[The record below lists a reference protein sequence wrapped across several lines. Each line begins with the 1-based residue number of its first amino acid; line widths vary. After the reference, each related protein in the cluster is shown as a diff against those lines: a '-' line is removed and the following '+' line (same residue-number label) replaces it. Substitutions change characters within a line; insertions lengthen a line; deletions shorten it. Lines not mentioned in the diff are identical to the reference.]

1 MIYFLI
7 AEERLSLVPAMLA
20 QVIAV
25 EVCSPIK
32 SFLSASL
39 LTGFIRQFARIAL
52 NLIYIINYNEIIVL
66 KIVSPSV
73 FQNDSIFLLL
83 IIVLWH
89 PSTICSGLSICDTS
103 E

>member
-1 MIYFLI
+1 MSNHGRKNVIYFVT
-7 AEERLSLVPAMLA
+7 AEERPSLVPAMPA
-20 QVIAV
+20 QLTAV

-52 NLIYIINYNEIIVL
+52 NVIYIINYSEIIVL

-73 FQNDSIFLLL
+73 FQITPFFAIDYCAIATMHNM
-83 IIVLWH
+83 
-89 PSTICSGLSICDTS
+89 
-103 E
+103 